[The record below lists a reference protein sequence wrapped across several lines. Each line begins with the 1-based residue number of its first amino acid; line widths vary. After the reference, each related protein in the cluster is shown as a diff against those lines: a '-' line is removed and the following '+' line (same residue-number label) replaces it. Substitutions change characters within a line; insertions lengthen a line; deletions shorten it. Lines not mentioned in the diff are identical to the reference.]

1 MAHEKVHLSLEF
13 LPKCLPVCTW
23 WTIILCIIYN
33 LLFHS
38 CVWFFL
44 KISDQSK
51 GPVLKKSGIL
61 EVERLL
67 PDSTWTRAYF
77 RHVNHSAGELLVWE
91 GPDFLQECA
100 LMWGQNINAS
110 WLQRFLL
117 VLHVPSSNTWMVDKK
132 AAWGFPAPGSCQSDR
147 LHCSRCTAK
156 RLRIYSLTKHVW
168 YDCRHFMW
176 MTCHGKYLP
185 QDIFT

>member
-1 MAHEKVHLSLEF
+1 MAHEKVHISLEF

-38 CVWFFL
+38 CFWFFL

-51 GPVLKKSGIL
+51 GPILKKSGIL

-117 VLHVPSSNTWMVDKK
+117 VLHVPSSNTWMVDKNNK
-132 AAWGFPAPGSCQSDR
+132 HLNGGSHGDFLPRVPAKVTGCIAAGAQQSD
-147 LHCSRCTAK
+147 
-156 RLRIYSLTKHVW
+156 
-168 YDCRHFMW
+168 
-176 MTCHGKYLP
+176 
-185 QDIFT
+185 